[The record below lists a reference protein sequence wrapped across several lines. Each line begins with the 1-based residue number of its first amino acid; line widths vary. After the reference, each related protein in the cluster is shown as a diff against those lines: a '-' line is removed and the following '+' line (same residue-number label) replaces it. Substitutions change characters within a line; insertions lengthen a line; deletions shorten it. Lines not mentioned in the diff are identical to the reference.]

1 MACQSSVASGVNGA
15 IPGHGPRPFRIFPMN
30 DSNDQFEYWQ
40 NLPGE
45 WIEPPNQRRGGS
57 SGVIRHQPESGSA
70 LYIKRQEGHLF
81 RSLRYPLGRPT
92 CLREA
97 RALAHFQ
104 AIGVRVPVLRFFGL
118 RKEKLWQGILVT
130 EALPEG
136 FLSFDDFYAADGTAA
151 EPSSGREAVVDA
163 LAATLA
169 LLHRH
174 RWQHCS
180 LMTKHLFVRVTNPN
194 TAAAKVSAEIAL
206 IDLERA
212 RRQPL
217 AMRAAR
223 RDLRFLFTHLPHW
236 TESEWRRFDHHY
248 RENFGKKVAYR
259 PATPTGQGI
268 NDPRA

>member
-1 MACQSSVASGVNGA
+1 MNG
-15 IPGHGPRPFRIFPMN
+15 PMN
-30 DSNDQFEYWQ
+30 ESNDRQFHHWLDLE
-40 NLPGE
+40 GE
-45 WIEPPNQRRGGS
+45 WVEPPNRRRGGS
-57 SGVIRHQPESGSA
+57 SGVIRHQPESGPT

-81 RSLRYPLGRPT
+81 RSWRYPLGRPT

-104 AIGVRVPVLRFFGL
+104 ALGIRVPVLRFFGL
-118 RKEKLWQGILVT
+118 RKEKLWKGILVT

-136 FLSFDDFYAADGTAA
+136 FVSFDDFYRQGEITADGPERRA
-151 EPSSGREAVVDA
+151 AVVEA

-169 LLHRH
+169 HLHRH

-180 LMTKHLFVRVTNPN
+180 LMTKHLFVRVFEPADTQARA
-194 TAAAKVSAEIAL
+194 TAEIAL
-206 IDLERA
+206 LDLERA

-223 RDLRFLFTHLPHW
+223 RDLRFLFTHLPYW
-236 TESEWRRFDHHY
+236 SAEEWRRFDRHY
-248 RENFGKKVAYR
+248 RAAFGKAVAYR
-259 PATPTGQGI
+259 PTAPADDAL